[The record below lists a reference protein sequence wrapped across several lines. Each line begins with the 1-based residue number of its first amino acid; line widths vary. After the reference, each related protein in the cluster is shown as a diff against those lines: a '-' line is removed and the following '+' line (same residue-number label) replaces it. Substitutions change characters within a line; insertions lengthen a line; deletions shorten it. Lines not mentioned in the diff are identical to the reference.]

1 MEDYVLNVVVDLCSR
16 SFSLVSEHGD
26 IRNIKC
32 DTVDEFLRVLRV
44 CDELLPPDAIIYK
57 ELATQKDK

>member
-1 MEDYVLNVVVDLCSR
+1 MEDFVLNVVVDLCSR
-16 SFSLVSEHGD
+16 SFSLVSEYGD

>member
-1 MEDYVLNVVVDLCSR
+1 MEDFVLNVVVDLCSR

-26 IRNIKC
+26 INNIKC